1 MAEVNFDSLLDA
13 CIEALE
19 GFTDFVECEALALAL
34 LETIE
39 DMDFDYVSCR
49 G

>member
-13 CIEALE
+13 CIEAME
-19 GFTDFVECEALALAL
+19 GFTDFVEAEALAL

-39 DMDFDYVSCR
+39 DMDFSYVSCR

>member
-1 MAEVNFDSLLDA
+1 MAEVSFDSMLDA
-13 CIEALE
+13 CIEAME
-19 GFTDFVECEALALAL
+19 GFTDFVECEALVL

-39 DMDFDYVSCR
+39 DMDFGYVSCR

>member
-1 MAEVNFDSLLDA
+1 MAEVNFDNLLDA
-13 CIEALE
+13 AIEAME
-19 GFTDFVECEALALAL
+19 GFTDFVESEALAL

-39 DMDFDYVSCR
+39 DMDFGYVSCR

>member
-13 CIEALE
+13 CIEAME
-19 GFTDFVECEALALAL
+19 GFTDFVEPEALAL

-39 DMDFDYVSCR
+39 DMDFGYVSCR